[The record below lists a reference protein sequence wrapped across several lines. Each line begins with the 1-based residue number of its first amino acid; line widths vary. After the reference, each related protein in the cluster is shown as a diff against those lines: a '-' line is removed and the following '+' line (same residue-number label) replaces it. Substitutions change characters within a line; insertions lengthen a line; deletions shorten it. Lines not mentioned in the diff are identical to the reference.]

1 MKASKLLTVLLS
13 VAVMVTMTGMLSFA
27 DDGTTS
33 SSNSK
38 YQYVDEVVD
47 AETEET
53 MSISTTVSTDLKM
66 LIGSAQ
72 GQKADATV
80 VIDRF
85 NGTADVTFT
94 TTPHPNVKYDRIAL
108 LPQTASKKKKDAA
121 AFNGDII
128 SVGDEYATTFKITIP
143 VSKLGKEIPISL
155 SYEKYYSKSHGTY
168 VEGWHEYNEQHYLT
182 VNYSPSVVAGLTSAI
197 YYPSKETGTDALC
210 KAAKEGWD
218 SLSEEEQKN
227 IPKFSYYSSSNS
239 IKGGYEF
246 FGEDTGDASKED
258 TLNSNKIGK
267 YEILVGSFGTSYN
280 DSRILSI
287 GAVEKAIQ
295 KAYPKFSVRRGFT
308 SQIIINH
315 IQARDGKA
323 IDNIDEA
330 CQRAVKNNVQYLVV
344 QSTTLMSGSEYD
356 ELKTTVNK
364 YSKKFKKVAFAQPLC
379 SSDADKEA
387 VAKVVYA
394 DAAKKANFSSTEDA
408 VASTDTAFV
417 LMGHGTSHEAQVL
430 YTDMQDAV
438 TSLGYKNCFIGT
450 VEGKPETTS
459 LENTI
464 QKVKDAGYTK
474 VILRPLMVVAGDHA
488 KNDMAEEWSDAFE
501 AAGIEATSQIYG
513 LGELSDIQDIYVQ
526 HTKAAIKSAGIKTTS
541 SGFTTTTAKKAVKK
555 APSIKS
561 VRAGKKKAIVKIKKK
576 SKVSGYQ
583 IRYSTKKS
591 FKHAKTIKTTKTTRT
606 IKNLKKGKKYYF
618 KVRSYAKTSK
628 KTYYSKW
635 SKTKKSSKIR

>member
-53 MSISTTVSTDLKM
+53 MSITTTVTTDLGMFISSK
-66 LIGSAQ
+66 Q
-72 GQKADATV
+72 DKKADATV

-94 TTPHPNVKYDRIAL
+94 SAPNKTYDRIAL
-108 LPQTASKKKKDAA
+108 VDQSASDKEKDAA
-121 AFNGDII
+121 AVTVQ
-128 SVGDEYATTFKITIP
+128 SDEKTFTITIP
-143 VSKLGKEIPISL
+143 VSDLGKQMPISF
-155 SYEKYYSKSHGTY
+155 SYKDE
-168 VEGWHEYNEQHYLT
+168 EGWHKYSNDHYLT
-182 VNYSPSVVAGLTSAI
+182 VSYSPSVVAGLTSAI
-197 YYPSKETGTDALC
+197 YYPSKEKGTDALC

-218 SLSEEEQKN
+218 SLTEEEQKN

-280 DSRILSI
+280 DSRITSI
-287 GAVEKAIQ
+287 SAVEKAIQ

-364 YSKKFKKVAFAQPLC
+364 YKKKFKKVVFAQPLC
-379 SSDADKEA
+379 SSDADKKA
-387 VAKVVYA
+387 IAKAVYA
-394 DAAKKANFSSTEDA
+394 DAAKKAGFSSTEDA
-408 VASTDTAFV
+408 VASNDTAFV

-430 YTDMQDAV
+430 YTDMQDIV

-450 VEGKPETTS
+450 VEGEPETTS
-459 LENTI
+459 LENSI

-488 KNDMAEEWSDAFE
+488 KNDMAIEWSEAFE
-501 AAGIEATSQIYG
+501 SAGIEATSQIYG
-513 LGELSDIQDIYVQ
+513 LGELSDVQDIYVQ

-561 VRAGKKKAIVKIKKK
+561 VKAGKKKAVVKIKKR

-591 FKHAKTIKTTKTTRT
+591 FKHAKTVKTTKTTRT
-606 IKNLKKGKKYYF
+606 IKKLKKGKKYYF
-618 KVRSYAKTSK
+618 KVRSYAKSSK

-635 SKTKKSSKIR
+635 SKAKKSSKIR